1 VPDSP
6 PLPDHVT
13 RPLLEV
19 ITDSSLD
26 RDYAAAAAR
35 RRTAGEE
42 SPRPSNG
49 SWLPTAVVV
58 ALFGLLACTAFVQT
72 RSRAADDLATRG
84 ALLEQINDRKAATS
98 AVQDRAGRLQ
108 ATNGRLQQR
117 LATTDAEVDAVAGR
131 VQRLRV
137 RTGYGAV
144 QGEGVRITV
153 DNPAGSLPDD
163 QVRDTDLA
171 SLADGLWAAGAE
183 AIAINGHRL
192 TALTEIRNSSFAI
205 HVGGQPLSPPY
216 VVEAIGDTRVLQA
229 RLVSNRSGGRFF
241 SAAAALDFVVTRQNV
256 ERLRLPAG
264 RLRTLRYATPLEP
277 RTEESS

>member
-1 VPDSP
+1 
-6 PLPDHVT
+6 VT
-13 RPLLEV
+13 RPLLDV

-35 RRTAGEE
+35 RRASPQADKPSSRTA
-42 SPRPSNG
+42 
-49 SWLPTAVVV
+49 WLPTAIAV
-58 ALFGLLACTAFVQT
+58 AVFGLLVCTAFVQT

-84 ALLEQINDRKAATS
+84 ALLEQINDRKATTS
-98 AVQDRAGRLQ
+98 ALQDRAGRLQ

-117 LATTDAEVDAVAGR
+117 LDTTDAEVDSAATR
-131 VQRLRV
+131 VQRLRS

-153 DNPAGSLPDD
+153 ANPPDALPLD

-171 SLADGLWAAGAE
+171 ALVDGLWAAGAE
-183 AIAINGHRL
+183 AVSINGHRL
-192 TALTEIRNSSFAI
+192 TALTEIRNSSFAV

-229 RLVSNRSGGRFF
+229 RLLSNGSGSRFF
-241 SAAAALDFVVTRQNV
+241 STAAALDFAVTRQNV

-264 RLRTLRYATPLEP
+264 RLRALRYATPLEP